1 MRGAWIALAISA
13 ISLAHAQPPHVS
25 LHVEQPAYAGMPVWL
40 DVDVDDPC
48 ITPEYF
54 GAPGG
59 SADNGSA
66 QVIGPDGTP
75 RHVRLSQI

>member
-1 MRGAWIALAISA
+1 M
-13 ISLAHAQPPHVS
+13 SLAEAQPLHVS
-25 LHVEQPAYAGMPVWL
+25 LRVEQPTYAGMPVWL
-40 DVDVDDPC
+40 DMDMDDPC